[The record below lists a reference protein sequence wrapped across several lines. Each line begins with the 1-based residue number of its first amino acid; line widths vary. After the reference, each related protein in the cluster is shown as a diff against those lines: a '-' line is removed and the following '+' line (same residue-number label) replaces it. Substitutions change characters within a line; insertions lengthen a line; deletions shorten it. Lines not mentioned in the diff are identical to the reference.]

1 MKLSRSSTAVTARAV
16 PADTRERLLAAA
28 AMIAEGGGYSAV
40 TMQNIAA
47 AAGFS
52 RITVY
57 KYFANRDE
65 ALAEIAIRW
74 GVDMLNVLGNTGM
87 NMPAGGRA
95 YRRLSA
101 VIRQAQQKP
110 RLINAVLQALVSGG
124 DKWNELNYDTVR
136 RYLGFHTEATVAPN
150 LPQIVR
156 SFGYILHILLLST
169 CAGTMTVRDALSD
182 LAFIVERFFPGTQPR
197 AARKPAAR

>member
-1 MKLSRSSTAVTARAV
+1 MKSLKSPQPSIDPATPVDTRDRLLEATAR
-16 PADTRERLLAAA
+16 LAQ
-28 AMIAEGGGYSAV
+28 EGGYEAV
-40 TMQNIAA
+40 TMQKIASL
-47 AAGFS
+47 AGFS

-74 GVDMLNVLGNTGM
+74 GVDTLNVLGNTGM
-87 NMPAGGRA
+87 NMPAGDRA

-124 DKWNELNYDTVR
+124 DKWNELNFDTVR
-136 RYLGFHTEATVAPN
+136 RYLGFHTEATVTPN

-169 CAGTMTVRDALSD
+169 CAGTMTVQDALSD
-182 LAFIVERFFPGTQPR
+182 LAFIVERFFPGTRPR
-197 AARKPAAR
+197 AARKPAAQ